1 MKDKIYIYCLKE
13 IAMEKDKDKG
23 EQLLCPVGRFF
34 ADLES
39 RFGGKSEFFK
49 HMNSSR
55 MEFLKGIRS
64 LVDERIESLEKKG
77 AEKKERKSA
86 KIKVE

>member
-1 MKDKIYIYCLKE
+1 
-13 IAMEKDKDKG
+13 MEKDKDKG

>member
-1 MKDKIYIYCLKE
+1 
-13 IAMEKDKDKG
+13 MEKDKNKG
-23 EQLLCPVGRFF
+23 EQLFCPVGRFF
-34 ADLES
+34 ADMES
-39 RFGGKSEFFK
+39 RFWGKSDFFR
-49 HMNSSR
+49 HINSSR
-55 MEFLKGIRS
+55 IEFLKGIRS